1 MDNKKNINRQ
11 PITRYDGQ
19 YLKCVVTQYK
29 ATINVLKNSGT
40 LIVYQPQNENV
51 NYLYLGDEMLASGFG
66 VSTIEKR
73 DILEDVA
80 DRYYDDYAYL
90 TTYIDLSFAYTS
102 YEVDGLYAY
111 LNNFIRKDGSVNM
124 TTIDYWDDKYMSY
137 RTAKLRDI
145 IFTGPEAEYNDA
157 KLESQKSIIYTIN
170 DVLYSSDNE
179 ITYMPIGCGISYV
192 TKNIEISKNDSGG
205 VNMID
210 VDIAYYN
217 AQHEM
222 NEKHSSQN
230 IAGRL
235 LDNGKYNIKY
245 TNRYDNRNYEY
256 YIANEGLNDII
267 TDISLAISQT
277 EEKKY
282 YPDLAEKDIYVYS
295 ESNLIQKHNID
306 IPGIKVW
313 GLHSIFYDYG
323 TDGITNINL
332 DSASFSDTR
341 RLMIDSDII
350 TFDIPAA
357 QKYLNILVP
366 SNHIITKLEFLDYST
381 YKTYNWTGSLLCA
394 LYKDNNN
401 LMKIGKY
408 MESPYDIYRIV
419 FSKGITD
426 NGRIILHISKISDD
440 YTIIMNE
447 GMINDRTLSI
457 ENNWVLTDEDYNS
470 MYWIDCQTHTDEY
483 ITRASKNGAD

>member
-29 ATINVLKNSGT
+29 ATINVLKKSGT

-51 NYLYLGDEMLASGFG
+51 NYLYLGDELLASGFG

-80 DRYYDDYAYL
+80 DRYYDDYSYL

-102 YEVDGLYAY
+102 SEVDDLYAY
-111 LNNFIRKDGSVNM
+111 LNNYIRKDGSVNM
-124 TTIDYWDDKYMSY
+124 TTIDYWDDKYMTY
-137 RTAKLRDI
+137 KTANLRDI
-145 IFTGPEAEYNDA
+145 IFTGPEAEYDDA
-157 KLESQKSIIYTIN
+157 KLENQKSIIYTIN
-170 DVLYSSDNE
+170 DVLYSSNDE
-179 ITYMPIGCGISYV
+179 ITYMPIGCGISYI

-205 VNMID
+205 VDMID
-210 VDIAYYN
+210 VNISYYDAHHN
-217 AQHEM
+217 M
-222 NEKHSSQN
+222 SYKHSMQN

-235 LDNGKYNIKY
+235 LDNGLYNIRY

-256 YIANEGLNDII
+256 YVANEGINDV
-267 TDISLAISQT
+267 ISNINLAISQT
-277 EEKKY
+277 EDKKY

-295 ESNLIQKHNID
+295 ESNLIKNHSLS
-306 IPGIKVW
+306 IPGIKIW
-313 GLHSIFYDYG
+313 GLHSIFYNYG
-323 TDGITNINL
+323 IDSIENVNL
-332 DSASFSDTR
+332 YSSNFIDQNR
-341 RLMIDSDII
+341 IMIDSDIL
-350 TFDIPAA
+350 TFDIPKD

-366 SNHIITKLEFLDYST
+366 SHYIITKLEFLDYST

-419 FSKGITD
+419 FSNGITN
-426 NGRIILHISKISDD
+426 NGKIILHINKISNE
-440 YTIIMNE
+440 YTITTNDSI
-447 GMINDRTLSI
+447 ISDRTLVI
-457 ENNWVLTDEDYNS
+457 ENNYVLTDEDYNS
-470 MYWIDCQTHTDEY
+470 MYWIDCKTHTDEY
-483 ITRASKNGAD
+483 ITRATTNGAD